1 MRPFFSFPALVA
13 GLVLPGLAVAQDAP
27 AGAQDPSA
35 GVQSSTA
42 GVQQNPARDRELRD
56 AIPLT
61 PDMIRELG
69 RRYQENQGARED
81 VATPFSAPAS
91 RPAIN
96 VSFAPGQ
103 QTSLIETAK
112 GYPTAISFFDNTGAP
127 WPIGWDTNSN
137 AANPGGGT
145 NCSSSSS
152 SGGSPSV
159 QAVGFYVC
167 VPVKGS
173 NTIEITPMSVNPRG
187 GLLVNLAG
195 APKPVSFMLIRGQ
208 ASYDANLSVRVSDRG
223 PNARLD
229 IDTRPGAPMT
239 GEPYMNGMLSG
250 VAPSAAVPLVVEG
263 NGVSP
268 DEVRAWRLGKEVFLR
283 TRYTLMSPA
292 WDGSESGEGGMTI
305 YALPNTPVVLLSV
318 ADRTVSAT
326 LREPE

>member
-152 SGGSPSV
+152 IGGSPSV

-173 NTIEITPMSVNPRG
+173 N
-187 GLLVNLAG
+187 
-195 APKPVSFMLIRGQ
+195 
-208 ASYDANLSVRVSDRG
+208 
-223 PNARLD
+223 
-229 IDTRPGAPMT
+229 
-239 GEPYMNGMLSG
+239 
-250 VAPSAAVPLVVEG
+250 
-263 NGVSP
+263 
-268 DEVRAWRLGKEVFLR
+268 
-283 TRYTLMSPA
+283 
-292 WDGSESGEGGMTI
+292 
-305 YALPNTPVVLLSV
+305 
-318 ADRTVSAT
+318 
-326 LREPE
+326 